1 MSNFLKHRPIMCQK
15 FSKLVGRLTAD
26 KVIAIIAQLTFFWAT
41 LYVWGTMIKMTS
53 NGNWHEVVMSAF

>member
-41 LYVWGTMIKMTS
+41 LYVWGTMLKMTS
-53 NGNWHEVVMSAF
+53 NGN